1 MRSGLIFWAFLS
13 LLVRFSHSEIVT
25 ITNLEMEE
33 VIYQSQAEASKE
45 MIFDLQ
51 DIGDNECWRFTW
63 VGAYDEAEH
72 GDSAVTCDDYI
83 PGDMCF
89 PPIIFTNDS
98 RPGTPDLG

>member
-45 MIFDLQ
+45 MIH
-51 DIGDNECWRFTW
+51 I
-63 VGAYDEAEH
+63 
-72 GDSAVTCDDYI
+72 
-83 PGDMCF
+83 
-89 PPIIFTNDS
+89 
-98 RPGTPDLG
+98 